1 LAAALV
7 GWFVAR
13 QALRPV
19 ARMTAAAANI
29 SINHLDERIPITG
42 DVDAEHG
49 RIDELQQLAL
59 TLNDM
64 LGRLETG
71 VKDKRRLV
79 SNASHELQTPLAVM
93 RTELDVYLAT
103 TDLPPDAVEVLESV
117 REESDRMSR
126 IVRNLLTLAR
136 FDDGRLKLLKDHL
149 DLHEL
154 AEEAVDSLAELAK
167 ARHVSVT
174 VTGESAV
181 APADPEYL
189 RLVIANLVE
198 NAIKYAGSGSEV
210 QLSTRNDGEDAVLE
224 VADTGQGIPAS
235 AIPHLFDRFFR
246 VESARAAEN
255 SGSGLGLAITKEIV
269 EAHGGRVEIE
279 SELNVGT
286 RFTVRLPKFQRKRS

>member
-1 LAAALV
+1 
-7 GWFVAR
+7 
-13 QALRPV
+13 
-19 ARMTAAAANI
+19 MTTTASSI
-29 SINHLDERIPITG
+29 SINHLDERIPVPG
-42 DVDAEHG
+42 DTDNEHG
-49 RIDELQQLAL
+49 RTDELQALAE

-64 LGRLETG
+64 LDRLETG
-71 VKDKRRLV
+71 VRDKRRLV

-103 TDLPPDAVEVLESV
+103 TELPADMVEVLESV

-136 FDDGRLKLLKDHL
+136 FDDGRLKLLKEHL

-154 AEEAVDSLAELAK
+154 AEEAVGSLAELAK
-167 ARHVSVT
+167 ERHVSVS
-174 VTGESAV
+174 VAGESAV
-181 APADPEYL
+181 APADPEYV
-189 RLVIANLVE
+189 RLVVANLVE

-210 QLSTRNDGEDAVLE
+210 QVSTRSDGEEAVLE

-269 EAHGGRVEIE
+269 EAHGGHVEIE

-286 RFTVRLPKFQRKRS
+286 RFTVRLPKFQRKRG